1 MFIALTQND
10 GRLSGGKF
18 PFTNV
23 ILPIIFFVF
32 PTIDDRRLRRITS
45 NPISQTPVSY
55 IKINSLEVN
64 LERGEYIV
72 IPATQEKGKKN
83 NFCLDFYFEDELIG
97 DIGNDTFSFDKV
109 KYTKIKKLGGPE
121 SKPVII
127 REFTSEALLLQI
139 KLNQILC
146 IHNFKIV

>member
-10 GRLSGGKF
+10 WRLSGGKF

-23 ILPIIFFVF
+23 ILYIIFFVF

-64 LERGEYIV
+64 LERGEFIV
-72 IPATQEKGKKN
+72 IPATQKK
-83 NFCLDFYFEDELIG
+83 
-97 DIGNDTFSFDKV
+97 K
-109 KYTKIKKLGGPE
+109 
-121 SKPVII
+121 
-127 REFTSEALLLQI
+127 
-139 KLNQILC
+139 
-146 IHNFKIV
+146 